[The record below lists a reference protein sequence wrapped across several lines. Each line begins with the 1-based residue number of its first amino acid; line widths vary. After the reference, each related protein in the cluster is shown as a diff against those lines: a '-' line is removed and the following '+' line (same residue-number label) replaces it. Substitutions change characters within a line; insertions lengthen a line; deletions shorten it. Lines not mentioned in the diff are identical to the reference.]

1 MSTTVFHKYN
11 EIGHLLNGYARVVIY
26 ETTAF
31 NVITNKYDPLFSPN
45 MNRPISMDEG
55 QLKGGIKLTG
65 FGRFIDFESSATKIG
80 YFQNG
85 TPQGKLMY
93 YNNGKLEKQGIWE
106 EL

>member
-1 MSTTVFHKYN
+1 LNDSDFKILKTISLESTAEKTMSTTVFHKYN

-55 QLKGGIKLTG
+55 
-65 FGRFIDFESSATKIG
+65 
-80 YFQNG
+80 
-85 TPQGKLMY
+85 
-93 YNNGKLEKQGIWE
+93 
-106 EL
+106 